1 MGNVEEDRLLAAKSA
16 AIVLAILLLGASLCP
31 ADDDRAREP
40 SESSMLI
47 SKIHMWRGNQYER
60 GGRLDLATENYL
72 KASAYLRTSP
82 DPHFAL
88 ARVYLRRSIMDAFL
102 EIATGVKLLMSDFFY
117 QSLVLSNLLVVVIIA
132 VALAFYIAA
141 IVIVIRHA
149 KTLWLSAIISIPAR
163 LKGSYPNMIVVV
175 SVLSFFLLLSGQSL
189 PSIITWTTVVGCA
202 MVWRFANAS
211 ERRTIAGFV
220 VFLIIIGFAFSFTGR
235 IVSTQHPQS
244 QLRTA
249 ALADRISEERLQQAF
264 AASDRKSRYEPIVDF
279 MRGYM
284 LLRSGEY
291 SAAIERLNLTSK
303 FASNNA
309 AIQNNLGVA
318 YHGLGRYQQ
327 AGVQFKNALRLAP
340 REAVIHYNYSQT
352 LNALLH
358 YDLAQEELA
367 EASALDFDLT
377 RSLVTKKEASS
388 PVPMNLQTRVLWQ
401 MALDYDDAV
410 VKLDYHPIEAGA
422 AGTLTLI
429 IVAGAAF
436 ALMRK
441 AKCPARCEV
450 CGCVVGTQMT
460 KRKRKDRL
468 CPTCHK
474 LRLLNANDHR
484 ELEAQYDRR
493 LRMLA
498 TRSVVLRIVLG
509 LAVPGTSYH
518 LAGKRFRGFMSSVVV
533 IALLVLALGGGAV
546 IRAVPVFRTEPTIK
560 WALLLFVIAY
570 AIYAWR
576 SSVTAIRSVKEE

>member
-1 MGNVEEDRLLAAKSA
+1 MAAKSA
-16 AIVLAILLLGASLCP
+16 LIALALLVLASSFCV
-31 ADDDRAREP
+31 ADDERAAEP

-47 SKIHMWRGNQYER
+47 SNIHMWRGNQYER
-60 GGRLDLATENYL
+60 RGQLDLATENYL

-88 ARVYLRRSIMDAFL
+88 ARVYLHRSIMDAFL
-102 EIATGVKLLMSDFFY
+102 EMATGIKLLMSDFFY
-117 QSLVLSNLLVVVIIA
+117 QSLVLSNLLVVLIIA
-132 VALAFYIAA
+132 VASAFYIAT
-141 IVIVIRHA
+141 IVIVVRHA
-149 KTLWLSAIISIPAR
+149 KTLWLSATISIPAR
-163 LKGSYPNMIVVV
+163 LKGSYPHMIIVV

-189 PSIITWTTVVGCA
+189 PSIVTWTTVVGCA
-202 MVWRFANAS
+202 MVWRFASAT

-220 VFLIIIGFAFSFTGR
+220 VFLILIGFALSMTGR

-264 AASDRKSRYEPIVDF
+264 AASDRKSRYEPIADF

-291 SAAIERLNLTSK
+291 SVAIERLNLASK
-303 FASNNA
+303 FAPNNA

-327 AGVQFKNALRLAP
+327 AGAQFENALRLAP
-340 REAVIHYNYSQT
+340 REAIIHYNYSQT

-377 RSLVTKKEASS
+377 RSLVTRNEAAS

-401 MALDYDDAV
+401 LALDYDDEA
-410 VKLDYHPIEAGA
+410 VKLDYHPIEAGPL
-422 AGTLTLI
+422 GTLILI

-436 ALMRK
+436 ALIRK

-468 CPTCHK
+468 CATCNK
-474 LRLLNANDHR
+474 IRLRNANDHR
-484 ELEAQYDRR
+484 ELEAEYERR
-493 LRMLA
+493 LRGLA
-498 TRSVVLRIVLG
+498 TRSMILRIILG
-509 LAVPGTSYH
+509 LVVPGTSYH

-546 IRAVPVFRTEPTIK
+546 IRAVPVLRTEPIIK
-560 WALLLFVIAY
+560 WALPLFGIAY